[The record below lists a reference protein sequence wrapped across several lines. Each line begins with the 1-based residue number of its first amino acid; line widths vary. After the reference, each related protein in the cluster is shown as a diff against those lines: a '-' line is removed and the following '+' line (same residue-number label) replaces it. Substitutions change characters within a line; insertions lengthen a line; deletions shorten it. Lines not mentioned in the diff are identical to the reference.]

1 MKNLDASEDKMRRL
15 NDQLKMKQ
23 QLYEERRQTIAN
35 YNKDVEMAQ
44 FEREREARRPKTA
57 PTGDRPS
64 CPAALGPAAL
74 GPAAL
79 GPAALCPRD
88 TLPSA
93 LCLATA
99 GPEPCRV
106 RRVRT
111 GSDPNDARRRGLVL
125 LCAVGPAAEACER
138 QPVLRAAD

>member
-15 NDQLKMKQ
+15 HDQLKMKQ

-79 GPAALCPRD
+79 CPRD
-88 TLPSA
+88 ALPSA
-93 LCLATA
+93 LFGNGWPRARWSRA
-99 GPEPCRV
+99 RG
-106 RRVRT
+106 RVRT
-111 GSDPNDARRRGLVL
+111 GSDSNGVRRRGVVL
-125 LCAVGPAAEACER
+125 LCAVGSAAEACER
-138 QPVLRAAD
+138 QPVLRPAD

>member
-15 NDQLKMKQ
+15 HDQLKMKQ

-79 GPAALCPRD
+79 CPRD
-88 TLPSA
+88 ALPSA

-99 GPEPCRV
+99 GPEP
-106 RRVRT
+106 
-111 GSDPNDARRRGLVL
+111 A
-125 LCAVGPAAEACER
+125 AV
-138 QPVLRAAD
+138 

>member
-15 NDQLKMKQ
+15 HDQLKMKQ

-64 CPAALGPAAL
+64 CPAALGPAAPL
-74 GPAAL
+74 PSGRSAL
-79 GPAALCPRD
+79 GSLFGNGWPR
-88 TLPSA
+88 A
-93 LCLATA
+93 R
-99 GPEPCRV
+99 CRV

-111 GSDPNDARRRGLVL
+111 GSDPNGARRRGLVL

>member
-15 NDQLKMKQ
+15 HDQLKMKQ

-74 GPAAL
+74 C
-79 GPAALCPRD
+79 PAALCPRD

-99 GPEPCRV
+99 GPEPAGQSPRPCA
-106 RRVRT
+106 
-111 GSDPNDARRRGLVL
+111 DGL
-125 LCAVGPAAEACER
+125 
-138 QPVLRAAD
+138 

>member
-74 GPAAL
+74 C
-79 GPAALCPRD
+79 PAALCPR
-88 TLPSA
+88 LSVWQR
-93 LCLATA
+93 A
-99 GPEPCRV
+99 GPEP
-106 RRVRT
+106 
-111 GSDPNDARRRGLVL
+111 A
-125 LCAVGPAAEACER
+125 AV
-138 QPVLRAAD
+138 

>member
-1 MKNLDASEDKMRRL
+1 MKNLEASEDKMRRL

-57 PTGDRPS
+57 PTGNRPC
-64 CPAALGPAAL
+64 CPAALLPSGRSAL
-74 GPAAL
+74 GSLSGNGWPRAAVDLL
-79 GPAALCPRD
+79 GLAVWQRLAQ
-88 TLPSA
+88 PSA

-99 GPEPCRV
+99 G
-106 RRVRT
+106 
-111 GSDPNDARRRGLVL
+111 
-125 LCAVGPAAEACER
+125 
-138 QPVLRAAD
+138 